1 MPQSDPVFY
10 IGTLPIHGNLILAP
24 MDGYSDM
31 PFRSI
36 CRDMGS
42 AMSYTEF
49 LSAIDIIHTHP
60 HLHLRLSY
68 LESERPVVFQLMDD
82 SPERLVLAAT
92 KLMAYKPDVI
102 DINLGCS
109 ARSVSSRGAGSGLLR
124 TPDIIAAI
132 FSALTKTLPVPV
144 TAKIRLG
151 WDETTRNYK
160 DVVQSLQDNGAALI
174 AVHARTRQQAY
185 SGSAD
190 WDAIAEIK
198 QMATIPII
206 GNGDVKTTS
215 DIDRM
220 LTHTRCDAVM
230 IGRGAI
236 GNPWI
241 FQRLDRS
248 TVSQKMVQETMRTQ
262 LARMLPFYGE
272 EVGLRLFRKFA
283 VRYLSPYQEFNDIR
297 GQLLTCT
304 EPDYFLNLLD
314 AFLDHPLTF
323 STDL

>member
-1 MPQSDPVFY
+1 MPQSDPVFH
-10 IGTLPIHGNLILAP
+10 IGTIPIHGNLILAP

-60 HLHLRLSY
+60 HLHLRLTY
-68 LESERPVVFQLMDD
+68 LPSERPIVFQLMDD
-82 SPERLVLAAT
+82 LPERLVLAAT

-124 TPDIIAAI
+124 SPDKIAAI
-132 FSALTKTLPVPV
+132 FSVLTKTLPVPV

-206 GNGDVKTTS
+206 GNGDVKTLA

-220 LTHTRCDAVM
+220 LKRTNCNAVM

-241 FQRLDRS
+241 FQQLDR
-248 TVSQKMVQETMRTQ
+248 TQVGQMMVRDTMHTQ
-262 LARMLPFYGE
+262 LSRIRQFYGE

-283 VRYLSPYQEFNDIR
+283 VRYLSPYLEFNDIR

-304 EPDYFLNLLD
+304 EPNYFLNLLD
-314 AFLDHPLTF
+314 AFLDHPLTL
-323 STDL
+323 STNL